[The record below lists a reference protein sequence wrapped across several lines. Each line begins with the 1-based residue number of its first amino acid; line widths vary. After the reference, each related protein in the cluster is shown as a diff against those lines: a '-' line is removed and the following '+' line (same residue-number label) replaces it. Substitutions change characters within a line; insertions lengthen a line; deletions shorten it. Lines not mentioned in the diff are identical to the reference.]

1 MDFDSKT
8 KEKYDIAF
16 DAAYKKMEQQEPT
29 WSVKVFRKMLR
40 NLDDYDDD
48 VVEYIKYISEKL
60 DITLDNEPTCS

>member
-1 MDFDSKT
+1 MDFDSKI
-8 KEKYDIAF
+8 KEKFDIAF

-29 WSVKVFRKMLR
+29 WSAKVFRKMLR

-48 VVEYIKYISEKL
+48 VIEYIKYISEKL